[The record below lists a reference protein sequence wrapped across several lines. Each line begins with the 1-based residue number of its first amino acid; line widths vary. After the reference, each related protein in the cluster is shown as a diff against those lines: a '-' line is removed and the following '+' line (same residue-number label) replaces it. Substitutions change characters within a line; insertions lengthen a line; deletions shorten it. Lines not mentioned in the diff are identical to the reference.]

1 MQMPPNTSAFDRRN
15 QQSGRAHPEMTLFG
29 PPDKTEALRALR
41 LDLQDAAGPDPGKFR
56 IPDRDTPPWRL
67 RRVVGRRLKQAL
79 SGGQRQIEQPG
90 RIHAGGHHHQHQG
103 EGQQFQRG
111 RHGK

>member
-1 MQMPPNTSAFDRRN
+1 MQMPPNTSAFDQRN
-15 QQSGRAHPEMTLFG
+15 RHSDRVHPEMTLFG
-29 PPDKTEALRALR
+29 PADKTEALRVLR
-41 LDLQDAAGPDPGKFR
+41 LDLQNAAGSDPEKLR
-56 IPDRDTPPWRL
+56 ISEMGTPPRRF
-67 RRVVGRRLKQAL
+67 RRVVGHKLKQAL